1 MELFQELSNLDQ
13 NLLPRDGVATYRE
26 PILSMEVADDSLERL
41 LREIP
46 WQRDEVMMFGKLIV
60 TRRETAWYGDEPF
73 VYTYSRIP
81 RRALPWNSELLEL
94 KALVEKETQETF
106 NSCLLNLYH
115 DGSEGM
121 GWHSDDESELKPNG
135 SIASLSLG
143 AERKFAF
150 KHKTT
155 RETVSLM
162 LAHGSLLVMQGATQ
176 THWKHRLPPTKRAGT
191 PRVNLTFRT
200 IVGSA

>member
-1 MELFQELSNLDQ
+1 MDLFPEPVGVDQ
-13 NLLPRDGVATYRE
+13 NLLPRDGLVSYHG
-26 PILSMEVADDSLERL
+26 PILSMDVADDSLAKL
-41 LREIP
+41 LRTIP

-81 RRALPWNSELLEL
+81 RRALPWPAELLEL
-94 KALVEKETQETF
+94 KELVEKETQETF

-115 DGSEGM
+115 DGTEGM
-121 GWHSDDESELKPNG
+121 GWHSDDEPELKPG
-135 SIASLSLG
+135 GTIASLSLG
-143 AERKFAF
+143 AARKFAF

-162 LAHGSLLVMQGATQ
+162 LAHGSLLVMKDVTQ
-176 THWKHRLPPTKRAGT
+176 THWKHRLPPTKRVGT
-191 PRVNLTFRT
+191 PRVNLTFR
-200 IVGSA
+200 IISRSS